1 MTGQND
7 ERKMLLWRQRWM
19 QHLSQPGPKAVI
31 NGKPHPYPEE
41 SRQRCIKRLA
51 AINELL
57 AELDEQ
63 EEIK

>member
-1 MTGQND
+1 
-7 ERKMLLWRQRWM
+7 M